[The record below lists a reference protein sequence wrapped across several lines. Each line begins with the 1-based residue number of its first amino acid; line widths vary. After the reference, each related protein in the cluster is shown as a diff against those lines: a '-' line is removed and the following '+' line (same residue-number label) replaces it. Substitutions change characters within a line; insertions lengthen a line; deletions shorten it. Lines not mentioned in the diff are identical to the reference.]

1 MSGGWNT
8 KITRRPLLVGLLSA
22 LGLGIAG
29 GIAYELPRLM
39 RRRYPP
45 TPFDD
50 LLSQLDDRD
59 NAAKLGAAVIAEEP
73 AFDAK
78 AVAQA
83 LRMKIG
89 KRPLDR
95 AVDQDIVHGRLVEVQ
110 GWVLPET
117 LALVSAIA
125 AKCSGQAVASR

>member
-1 MSGGWNT
+1 MA
-8 KITRRPLLVGLLSA
+8 RRPMLVGLLSA

-29 GIAYELPRLM
+29 GIAYEVPRLL
-39 RRRYPP
+39 RRHYPP

-59 NAAKLGAAVIAEEP
+59 SAAKLGKAVIAEEP

-83 LRMKIG
+83 LRKKMG
-89 KRPLDR
+89 KRPLDQM
-95 AVDQDIVHGRLVEVQ
+95 VDQDIVHGRLSEVQ

-125 AKCSGQAVASR
+125 AKYDNQAVASH